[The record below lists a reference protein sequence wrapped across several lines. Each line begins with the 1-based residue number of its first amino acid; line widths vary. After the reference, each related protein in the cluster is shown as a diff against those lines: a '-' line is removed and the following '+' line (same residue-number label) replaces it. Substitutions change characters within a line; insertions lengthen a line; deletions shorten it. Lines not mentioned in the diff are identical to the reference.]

1 MIARLSLLVASFGM
15 AFLTSCGNNDVPK
28 DGSEKSNGTILMLLG
43 SKIPYWDQ
51 IYRGAKEIGDQENY
65 KIMTVYRD
73 ADTVNTTVLKTLS
86 GISDIPNLKG
96 IIMMP
101 SDKAIENMIV
111 LTGTKVPIVVVDQQL
126 HENSP
131 LQTTVRTTV
140 VADNDKIGKEIGE
153 QIKENK
159 VLTLCYAIGGSYD
172 RSMAIQR
179 SLGKNRVDVLI
190 VNDANEAKDSIEKY
204 VSQHQDENFAVAFAT
219 GSFVN
224 EESMAL
230 LKGKSVYAVDMN
242 EPIQDGIRNGNII
255 FTAIPNTFEMG
266 AMALNSVISK
276 TPGVSL
282 QIVSVVYANSNNINT
297 DEIQAFTK

>member
-1 MIARLSLLVASFGM
+1 M

-28 DGSEKSNGTILMLLG
+28 EGSEKSNGTILMLLG

-51 IYRGAKEIGDQENY
+51 IYRGAKEVGDQENY

-242 EPIQDGIRNGNII
+242 EPIQDGIRNGDII

-297 DEIQAFTK
+297 DAIQAFTK

>member
-1 MIARLSLLVASFGM
+1 M

-242 EPIQDGIRNGNII
+242 EPIQDGIRNGDII

>member
-1 MIARLSLLVASFGM
+1 M
-15 AFLTSCGNNDVPK
+15 AFLTSCNNDEVPK
-28 DGSEKSNGTILMLLG
+28 SSQKSNGTILMLLG

-51 IYRGAKEIGDQENY
+51 IYRGAKEVGDQENY
-65 KIMTVYRD
+65 KILTVYRD

-111 LTGTKVPIVVVDQQL
+111 LTGTKVPIVVVDQKL

-159 VLTLCYAIGGSYD
+159 ILTLCYAIGGSYD

-190 VNDANEAKDSIEKY
+190 VNDANEAKNSIENY
-204 VSQHQDENFAVAFAT
+204 MSQHQGENFAVAFAT

-224 EESMAL
+224 KETMAL

-242 EPIQDGIRNGNII
+242 EPIQEGIRNGDII

-266 AMALNSVISK
+266 AMAFRSVISK
-276 TPGVSL
+276 TPSFSV
-282 QIVSVVYANSNNINT
+282 QIVSVVYANMSNINT
-297 DEIQAFTK
+297 GDIQAFTE

>member
-1 MIARLSLLVASFGM
+1 M

-28 DGSEKSNGTILMLLG
+28 ESSEKSNGTILMLLG

-242 EPIQDGIRNGNII
+242 EPIQDGIRNGDII

-297 DEIQAFTK
+297 DAIQAFTK

>member
-1 MIARLSLLVASFGM
+1 MIVRLSLLVASFGM

-242 EPIQDGIRNGNII
+242 EPIQDGIRNGDII

-297 DEIQAFTK
+297 DAIQAFTK

>member
-1 MIARLSLLVASFGM
+1 MKVRLSLIIASLSM
-15 AFLTSCGNNDVPK
+15 AILTSCGHDDAPK
-28 DGSEKSNGTILMLLG
+28 DTSKSNGTILMLLG

-51 IYRGAKEIGDQENY
+51 IYRGAKEVGDQENY

-111 LTGTKVPIVVVDQQL
+111 LTGTKVPIVVVDQKL

-159 VLTLCYAIGGSYD
+159 ILTLCYAIGGSYD

-190 VNDANEAKDSIEKY
+190 VNDANEAKNSIENY
-204 VSQHQDENFAVAFAT
+204 MSQHQGENFAVAFAT

-224 EESMAL
+224 EETMAL

-242 EPIQDGIRNGNII
+242 DPIQEGIQNGDII

-266 AMALNSVISK
+266 AMAFNSVISK
-276 TPGVSL
+276 TPGTSL
-282 QIVSVVYANSNNINT
+282 QIVSVVYANKININT
-297 DEIQAFTK
+297 NEIQAFTK

>member
-1 MIARLSLLVASFGM
+1 MKVRLSLIIASLSM
-15 AFLTSCGNNDVPK
+15 AILTSCGHDDAPK
-28 DGSEKSNGTILMLLG
+28 DTSKSNGTILMLLG

-51 IYRGAKEIGDQENY
+51 IYRGAKEVGDQENY

-111 LTGTKVPIVVVDQQL
+111 LTGTKVPIVVVDQKL

-159 VLTLCYAIGGSYD
+159 ILTLCYAIGGSYD

-190 VNDANEAKDSIEKY
+190 VNDANEAKNSIENY
-204 VSQHQDENFAVAFAT
+204 MSQHQGENFAVAFAT

-224 EESMAL
+224 KETMAL

-242 EPIQDGIRNGNII
+242 EPIQEGIRNGDII

-266 AMALNSVISK
+266 AMAFRSVISK
-276 TPGVSL
+276 TPSFSV
-282 QIVSVVYANSNNINT
+282 QIVSVVYANMSNINT
-297 DEIQAFTK
+297 GDIQAFTE

>member
-1 MIARLSLLVASFGM
+1 MIVRLSLLVASFGM

-51 IYRGAKEIGDQENY
+51 IYRGAKESGDQENY

-242 EPIQDGIRNGNII
+242 ESIQDGIRNGDII

>member
-1 MIARLSLLVASFGM
+1 MIVRLSLLVASFGM

-242 EPIQDGIRNGNII
+242 EPIQDGIRNGDII

>member
-1 MIARLSLLVASFGM
+1 
-15 AFLTSCGNNDVPK
+15 
-28 DGSEKSNGTILMLLG
+28 MLLG
-43 SKIPYWDQ
+43 SKIPYWEQ
-51 IYRGAKEIGDQENY
+51 IYRGAKEVGDQENY
-65 KIMTVYRD
+65 KILTVYRD

-111 LTGTKVPIVVVDQQL
+111 LTGTKVPIVVVDQKL

-159 VLTLCYAIGGSYD
+159 ILTLCYAIGGSYD

-190 VNDANEAKDSIEKY
+190 VNDANEAKNSIENY
-204 VSQHQDENFAVAFAT
+204 MSQHQGENFAVAFAT

-224 EESMAL
+224 KETMAL

-242 EPIQDGIRNGNII
+242 EPIQEGIRNGDII

-266 AMALNSVISK
+266 AMAFRSVISK
-276 TPGVSL
+276 TPSFSV
-282 QIVSVVYANSNNINT
+282 QIVSVVYANMSNINT
-297 DEIQAFTK
+297 GDIQAFTE

>member
-1 MIARLSLLVASFGM
+1 MVRLSLLFASFGM

-28 DGSEKSNGTILMLLG
+28 ESSEKSNGTILMLLG

-51 IYRGAKEIGDQENY
+51 IYRGAKEVGDQENY

-242 EPIQDGIRNGNII
+242 EPIQDGIRNGDII

-297 DEIQAFTK
+297 DEIQALTK

>member
-1 MIARLSLLVASFGM
+1 MMVRLSLLFASFGM

-28 DGSEKSNGTILMLLG
+28 ESSEKSNGTILMLLG

-51 IYRGAKEIGDQENY
+51 IYRGAKEVGDQENY

-111 LTGTKVPIVVVDQQL
+111 LTGTKVPIVVVDQKL

-159 VLTLCYAIGGSYD
+159 ILTLCYAIGGSYD

-190 VNDANEAKDSIEKY
+190 VNDANEAKNSIENY
-204 VSQHQDENFAVAFAT
+204 MSQHQGENFAVAFAT

-224 EESMAL
+224 EETMAL

-242 EPIQDGIRNGNII
+242 DPIQEGIQNGDII

-266 AMALNSVISK
+266 AMAFNSVISK
-276 TPGVSL
+276 TPGTSL
-282 QIVSVVYANSNNINT
+282 QIVSVVYANKININT
-297 DEIQAFTK
+297 NEIQAFTK

>member
-1 MIARLSLLVASFGM
+1 M
-15 AFLTSCGNNDVPK
+15 AILTSCGHDDAPK
-28 DGSEKSNGTILMLLG
+28 DTSKSNGTILMLLG
-43 SKIPYWDQ
+43 SKIPYWEQ
-51 IYRGAKEIGDQENY
+51 IYRGAKEVGDQENY

-111 LTGTKVPIVVVDQQL
+111 LTGTKVPIVVVDQKL

-159 VLTLCYAIGGSYD
+159 ILTLCYAIGGSYD

-190 VNDANEAKDSIEKY
+190 VNDANEAKNSIENY
-204 VSQHQDENFAVAFAT
+204 MSQHQGENFAVAFAT

-224 EESMAL
+224 KETMAL

-242 EPIQDGIRNGNII
+242 EPIQEGIRNGDII

-266 AMALNSVISK
+266 AMAFRSVISK
-276 TPGVSL
+276 TPSFSV
-282 QIVSVVYANSNNINT
+282 QIVSVVYANMSNINT
-297 DEIQAFTK
+297 GDIQAFTE

>member
-1 MIARLSLLVASFGM
+1 MIVRLSLLVASFGM

-28 DGSEKSNGTILMLLG
+28 EGSEKSNGTILMLLG

-242 EPIQDGIRNGNII
+242 EPIQDGIRNGDII

>member
-1 MIARLSLLVASFGM
+1 M
-15 AFLTSCGNNDVPK
+15 AILTSCGHDDAPK
-28 DGSEKSNGTILMLLG
+28 DTSKSNGTILMLLG
-43 SKIPYWDQ
+43 SKIPYWEQ
-51 IYRGAKEIGDQENY
+51 IYRGAKEVGDQENY

-111 LTGTKVPIVVVDQQL
+111 LTGTKVPIVVVDQKL

-159 VLTLCYAIGGSYD
+159 ILTLCYAIGGSYD

-190 VNDANEAKDSIEKY
+190 VNDANEAKNSIENY
-204 VSQHQDENFAVAFAT
+204 MSQHQGENFAVAFAT

-224 EESMAL
+224 EETMAL

-242 EPIQDGIRNGNII
+242 DPIQEGIQNGDII

-266 AMALNSVISK
+266 AMAFNSVISK
-276 TPGVSL
+276 TPGTSL
-282 QIVSVVYANSNNINT
+282 QIVSVVYANKININT
-297 DEIQAFTK
+297 NEIQAFTK

>member
-1 MIARLSLLVASFGM
+1 MVRLSLLVASFGM

-28 DGSEKSNGTILMLLG
+28 ESSEKSNGTILMLLG

-242 EPIQDGIRNGNII
+242 EPIQDGIRNGDII

-297 DEIQAFTK
+297 DAIQAFTK

>member
-1 MIARLSLLVASFGM
+1 MKVRLSLIIASLSM
-15 AFLTSCGNNDVPK
+15 AILTSCGHDDAPK
-28 DGSEKSNGTILMLLG
+28 DTSKSNGTILRLLG
-43 SKIPYWDQ
+43 STIPYWDQ
-51 IYRGAKEIGDQENY
+51 IYRGAKEVGDQENY

-111 LTGTKVPIVVVDQQL
+111 LTGTKVPIVVVDQKL

-159 VLTLCYAIGGSYD
+159 ILTLCYAIGGSYD

-190 VNDANEAKDSIEKY
+190 VNDANEAKNSIENY
-204 VSQHQDENFAVAFAT
+204 MSQHQGENFAVAFAT

-224 EESMAL
+224 EETMAL

-242 EPIQDGIRNGNII
+242 DPIQEGIQNGDII

-266 AMALNSVISK
+266 AMAFNSVISK
-276 TPGVSL
+276 TPGTSL
-282 QIVSVVYANSNNINT
+282 QIVSVVYANKININT
-297 DEIQAFTK
+297 NEIQAFTK

>member
-1 MIARLSLLVASFGM
+1 MVRLSLLVASFGM

-28 DGSEKSNGTILMLLG
+28 ESSEKSNGTILMLLG

-51 IYRGAKEIGDQENY
+51 IYRGAKEVGDQENY

-242 EPIQDGIRNGNII
+242 EPIQDGIRNGDII

>member
-1 MIARLSLLVASFGM
+1 MT
-15 AFLTSCGNNDVPK
+15 FLTSCGNNDVPK
-28 DGSEKSNGTILMLLG
+28 ESSEKSNGTILMLLG

-242 EPIQDGIRNGNII
+242 EPIQDGIRNGDII

>member
-1 MIARLSLLVASFGM
+1 MIVRLSLLVASFGM

-28 DGSEKSNGTILMLLG
+28 ESSEKSNGTILMLLG

-51 IYRGAKEIGDQENY
+51 IYRGAKEVGDQENY

-242 EPIQDGIRNGNII
+242 EPIQDGIRNGDII

>member
-1 MIARLSLLVASFGM
+1 MVRLSLLFASFGM

-28 DGSEKSNGTILMLLG
+28 ESSEKSNGTILMLLG

-51 IYRGAKEIGDQENY
+51 IYRGAKEVGDQENY

-242 EPIQDGIRNGNII
+242 EPIQDGIRNGDII

-282 QIVSVVYANSNNINT
+282 QIVSVVYDNSNNINT

>member
-1 MIARLSLLVASFGM
+1 M
-15 AFLTSCGNNDVPK
+15 AILTSCGHDDAPK
-28 DGSEKSNGTILMLLG
+28 DTSKSNGTILMLLG
-43 SKIPYWDQ
+43 SKIPYWEQ
-51 IYRGAKEIGDQENY
+51 IYRGAKEVGDQENY

-73 ADTVNTTVLKTLS
+73 ADTINTTVLKTLS

-111 LTGTKVPIVVVDQQL
+111 LTGTKVPIVVVDQKL

-159 VLTLCYAIGGSYD
+159 ILTLCYAIGGSYD

-190 VNDANEAKDSIEKY
+190 VNDANEAKNSIENY
-204 VSQHQDENFAVAFAT
+204 MSQHQGENFAVAFAT

-224 EESMAL
+224 EETMAL

-242 EPIQDGIRNGNII
+242 DPIQEGIQNGDII

-266 AMALNSVISK
+266 AMAFNSVISK
-276 TPGVSL
+276 TPGTSL
-282 QIVSVVYANSNNINT
+282 QIVSVVYANKININT
-297 DEIQAFTK
+297 NEIQAFTK

>member
-1 MIARLSLLVASFGM
+1 MIVRLSLLVASFGM

-28 DGSEKSNGTILMLLG
+28 EGSEKSNGTILMLLG

-242 EPIQDGIRNGNII
+242 EPIQDGIRNGDII

-297 DEIQAFTK
+297 DAIQAFTK

>member
-1 MIARLSLLVASFGM
+1 MMVRLSLLFASFGM

-28 DGSEKSNGTILMLLG
+28 ESSEKSNGTILMLLG

-51 IYRGAKEIGDQENY
+51 IYRGAKEVGDQENY

-242 EPIQDGIRNGNII
+242 EPIQDGIRNGDII

-282 QIVSVVYANSNNINT
+282 QIVSVVYANSNNITT

>member
-1 MIARLSLLVASFGM
+1 MMVRLSLLFASFGM

-28 DGSEKSNGTILMLLG
+28 ESSEKSNGTILMLLG

-51 IYRGAKEIGDQENY
+51 IYRGAKEVGDQENY

-224 EESMAL
+224 EKSMAL

-242 EPIQDGIRNGNII
+242 EPIQDGIRNGDII

-297 DEIQAFTK
+297 DAIQAFTK

>member
-1 MIARLSLLVASFGM
+1 MKVRLSLIIASLSM
-15 AFLTSCGNNDVPK
+15 AILTSCGHDDAPK
-28 DGSEKSNGTILMLLG
+28 DTPKSNGTILMLLG

-51 IYRGAKEIGDQENY
+51 IYRGAKEVGDQENY

-111 LTGTKVPIVVVDQQL
+111 LTGTKVPIVVVDQKL

-159 VLTLCYAIGGSYD
+159 ILTLCYAIGGSYD

-190 VNDANEAKDSIEKY
+190 VNDANEAKNSIENY
-204 VSQHQDENFAVAFAT
+204 MSQHQGENFAVAFAT

-224 EESMAL
+224 EETMAL

-242 EPIQDGIRNGNII
+242 DPIQEGIQNGDII

-266 AMALNSVISK
+266 AMAFNSVISK
-276 TPGVSL
+276 TPGTSL
-282 QIVSVVYANSNNINT
+282 QIVSVVYANKININT
-297 DEIQAFTK
+297 NEIQAFTK

>member
-1 MIARLSLLVASFGM
+1 M

-28 DGSEKSNGTILMLLG
+28 EGSEKSNGTILMLLG

-242 EPIQDGIRNGNII
+242 EPIQDGIRNGDII

-297 DEIQAFTK
+297 DAIQAFTK

>member
-1 MIARLSLLVASFGM
+1 MKVRLSLIIASLGM
-15 AFLTSCGNNDVPK
+15 AFLTSCNNDEVPK
-28 DGSEKSNGTILMLLG
+28 SSQKNNGTILMLLG

-51 IYRGAKEIGDQENY
+51 IYRGAKEVGDQENY
-65 KIMTVYRD
+65 KILTVYRD

-111 LTGTKVPIVVVDQQL
+111 LTGTKVPIVVVDQKL

-159 VLTLCYAIGGSYD
+159 ILTLCYAIGGSYD

-190 VNDANEAKDSIEKY
+190 VNDANEAKNSIENY
-204 VSQHQDENFAVAFAT
+204 MSQHQGENFAVAFAT

-224 EESMAL
+224 KETMAL

-242 EPIQDGIRNGNII
+242 EPIQEGIRNGDII

-266 AMALNSVISK
+266 AMAFRSVISK
-276 TPGVSL
+276 TPSFSV
-282 QIVSVVYANSNNINT
+282 QIVSVVYANMSNINT
-297 DEIQAFTK
+297 GDIQAFTE